1 MPSPWAML
9 PQREVSLDGLLALKA
24 ASETL
29 CAAAD
34 AEYRKVEAVISD
46 LETEVMGERSRA
58 ALLRTQIESERA
70 ELDEEKQ
77 GMEGV
82 LKFQAT
88 QVRFES

>member
-1 MPSPWAML
+1 
-9 PQREVSLDGLLALKA
+9 LLTLKA

-29 CAAAD
+29 CADAD
-34 AEYRKVEAVISD
+34 EEYRKVVAVISD
-46 LETEVMGERSRA
+46 LETEAVGEPSRA
-58 ALLRTQIESERA
+58 ALLRTEIESERA

-88 QVRFES
+88 QVRLKS